1 MRVSSSLPALCRR
14 RRFQRLLGK
23 AGAAAL
29 LLLLVRAPL
38 AGESDEDRRAQAGI
52 RLFRS
57 LLAADLD
64 LDGKRDEDGKLLLVI
79 FHAGNQAHAR
89 ELAKAL
95 AGGGADPEPLHGL
108 AVKIELTNDAT
119 FGIYGKH
126 APAGIFVS
134 QPPGEQAL
142 QTIVRYGID
151 HHVVVYSP
159 FEGDVEKGV
168 LGGLAV
174 EAQVRPY
181 VNTETL
187 AASHIEL
194 KAFFMKV
201 TKVYP

>member
-1 MRVSSSLPALCRR
+1 MRVSPSSPASCRR
-14 RRFQRLLGK
+14 RRCQRLLAN

-29 LLLLVRAPL
+29 LLLLLGAPV

-57 LLAADLD
+57 LLAADLG
-64 LDGKRDEDGKLLLVI
+64 LDDKRDEDGKLLLVI
-79 FHAGNQAHAR
+79 FHAGNQAHAQ
-89 ELAKAL
+89 ELARAL
-95 AGGGADPEPLHGL
+95 AGSGADPEPLHGL
-108 AVKIELTNDAT
+108 PVKIELTNDAT
-119 FGIYGKH
+119 FAIYGKH
-126 APAGIFVS
+126 PPAGIFVS
-134 QPPGEQAL
+134 QAPGAQAL
-142 QTIVRYGID
+142 RTIVRYGID

-181 VNTETL
+181 VNKDTL